1 VTLKRS
7 LLLAALAL
15 GLVVVL
21 GLALRSERVLTAGLP
36 LRIVVASETEAW
48 TLAGPSAVVVLGT
61 GSMAPYIPSAP
72 AGADP
77 LKTIAAYAVVN
88 TNLTYKDITPGALVI
103 YSINYVKGSNT
114 MHQAALLDASGWIMT
129 GLGNKE
135 YENRVRVTSD
145 NFVGIV
151 SKVYVWKP

>member
-1 VTLKRS
+1 MTLKRE
-7 LLLAALAL
+7 LLLG
-15 GLVVVL
+15 GLLLILVL
-21 GLALRSERVLTAGLP
+21 ILSIAINSERVLVNGLP
-36 LRIVVASETEAW
+36 PRIIAKSQVEAREMAGA
-48 TLAGPSAVVVLGT
+48 LAIGVLGT
-61 GSMAPYIPSAP
+61 GSMAPYIPSAEN
-72 AGADP
+72 GADP
-77 LKTIAAYAVVN
+77 LKTISAYAVIN
-88 TNLTYKDITPGALVI
+88 TDLAYKDITPGALVI

-151 SKVYVWKP
+151 SKVYIWKP

>member
-1 VTLKRS
+1 MNLQRS
-7 LLLAALAL
+7 LLLGLLAL
-15 GLVVVL
+15 GLVVIL
-21 GLALRSERVLTAGLP
+21 ALALRSERVLVNGLP
-36 LRIVVASETEAW
+36 PRIIAKSQVEAQEMAGA
-48 TLAGPSAVVVLGT
+48 LAVGVLGT

-72 AGADP
+72 GGNDP
-77 LKTIAAYAVVN
+77 LKTIVAYAVMG
-88 TNLTYKDITPGALVI
+88 TDLAYKDITTGALVI

-135 YENRVRVTSD
+135 YENRVRVTSA

-151 SKVYVWKP
+151 SKVYIWKP

>member
-1 VTLKRS
+1 MNLQRS
-7 LLLAALAL
+7 LLLGLLAL
-15 GLVVVL
+15 GLVVIL
-21 GLALRSERVLTAGLP
+21 ALALRSERVLVNGLP
-36 LRIVVASETEAW
+36 PRIIAKSQVEAQEMAGA
-48 TLAGPSAVVVLGT
+48 LAVGVLGT

-72 AGADP
+72 NGDDP
-77 LKTIAAYAVVN
+77 LKTIVAYAVMG
-88 TNLTYKDITPGALVI
+88 TDLAYKDITPGALVI

-135 YENRVRVTSD
+135 YENRVRVTSA

-151 SKVYVWKP
+151 SKVYIWKP

>member
-1 VTLKRS
+1 VTLKRE
-7 LLLAALAL
+7 LLLG
-15 GLVVVL
+15 GLLLILVL
-21 GLALRSERVLTAGLP
+21 ILSIAINSERVLVNGLP
-36 LRIVVASETEAW
+36 PRIIAKSQVEAREMAGA
-48 TLAGPSAVVVLGT
+48 LAIGVLGT
-61 GSMAPYIPSAP
+61 GSMAPYIPSAEN
-72 AGADP
+72 GADP
-77 LKTIAAYAVVN
+77 LKTISAYAVIN
-88 TNLTYKDITPGALVI
+88 TDLAYKDITPGALVI

-151 SKVYVWKP
+151 SKVYIWKP

>member
-1 VTLKRS
+1 MNLQRS
-7 LLLAALAL
+7 LLLGLLAL
-15 GLVVVL
+15 GLVVIL
-21 GLALRSERVLTAGLP
+21 ALALRSERVLVNGLP
-36 LRIVVASETEAW
+36 PRIIAKSQVEAQEMAGA
-48 TLAGPSAVVVLGT
+48 LAVGVLGT

-72 AGADP
+72 NGDDP
-77 LKTIAAYAVVN
+77 LKTIVAYAVIGTDLAYN
-88 TNLTYKDITPGALVI
+88 DITPGALVI

-135 YENRVRVTSD
+135 YENRVRVTSA

-151 SKVYVWKP
+151 SKVYIWKP

>member
-1 VTLKRS
+1 VNLKRS
-7 LLLAALAL
+7 LLLALLAL

-61 GSMAPYIPSAP
+61 GSMAPYIPAAP

-77 LKTIAAYAVVN
+77 LRTVSALAVLVSGAR
-88 TNLTYKDITPGALVI
+88 YQDIKAGTLCI
-103 YSINYVKGSNT
+103 YVPVWAGRNV
-114 MHQAALLDASGWIMT
+114 MHQAAQIDGKGWIMT
-129 GLGNKE
+129 GLGNKA
-135 YENRVRVTSD
+135 YENRERVTAA

-151 SKVYVWKP
+151 ARTYVWGK